1 MVFDSS
7 DDFEM
12 NRWDKIVTEGD
23 LLGAYIDAE
32 LTSISEFSHDTQH
45 DVRLLKAWF
54 DNYVKYADGIRTA
67 PVIDWATYLGEE

>member
-7 DDFEM
+7 DGVEM

-32 LTSISEFSHDTQH
+32 LTSISEFSHDIKH
-45 DVRLLKAWF
+45 DVRLLKA
-54 DNYVKYADGIRTA
+54 
-67 PVIDWATYLGEE
+67 